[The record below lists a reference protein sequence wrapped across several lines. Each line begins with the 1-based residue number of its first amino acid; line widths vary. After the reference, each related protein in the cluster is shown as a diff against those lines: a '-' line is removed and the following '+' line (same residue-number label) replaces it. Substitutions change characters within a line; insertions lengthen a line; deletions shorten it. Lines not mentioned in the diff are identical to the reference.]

1 MKKKNGFLLQTVEQ
15 MNCGT
20 IVCGVGF
27 LLYLAA
33 SALRWETAA
42 DIVVMLFGV
51 VSVYVC
57 ASVAAGRKRDKQA
70 VSYCLLWGAGRAD
83 AFAGRVRG
91 ADPKV
96 TAWPV
101 IKKTALH
108 AAFYAH
114 APPPTAC
121 AGSRTAA

>member
-20 IVCGVGF
+20 IVGGVGF

-70 VSYCLLWGAGRAD
+70 VSYCLLWGAGALTLLL
-83 AFAGRVRG
+83 AG
-91 ADPKV
+91 
-96 TAWPV
+96 
-101 IKKTALH
+101 
-108 AAFYAH
+108 
-114 APPPTAC
+114 C
-121 AGSRTAA
+121 AVLTLKLRLGLS